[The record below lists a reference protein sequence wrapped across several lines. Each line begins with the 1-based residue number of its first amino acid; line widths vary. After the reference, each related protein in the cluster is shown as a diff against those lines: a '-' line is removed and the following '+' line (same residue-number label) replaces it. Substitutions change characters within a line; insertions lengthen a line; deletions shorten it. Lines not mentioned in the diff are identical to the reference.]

1 MKFIYN
7 NTNYE
12 IDIEDFISVYHLRT
26 LIKRKYGFII
36 DDSYSITDLE
46 GKIYKADG
54 IVIRNNETVVI
65 KKKLRGGQDYNPYD
79 KDVADGLR
87 NPIAFITA
95 IVSGFYYF
103 KYINGILL
111 NSANDIEYL
120 IYQKDKNIETYGET
134 QKGGFSFFKKRESP
148 KQSQELQEMS
158 ENKNRVGELQ
168 HTPIAETPEMKKMF
182 EMNELNSEGLLKNK
196 QKIDTISMNNIN
208 SEIISKLKN
217 ILKTNNPDITNTQI
231 KEILKKN
238 PSINEEQNIEKK
250 ASKIANAMKQ
260 PSIFKVLLESFKQE
274 IQDSRFEKV
283 NCSFDRLFPE
293 KELNRDYDNISN
305 WNMILTSAIFF
316 TYFLTILIALFIN
329 PVSTKYCG
337 TPNGAIGILTFVMIF
352 IPLILVFVMPYIVK
366 VLDFL
371 FVKIFHLA
379 SGPVFSNYKL
389 ATANII
395 LIVMLI
401 VFCFLNIKGISPM
414 FGAMIPVFML
424 IFSVCDFILKKF
436 GILRFLARKLGNII
450 TNTEKIPDDLEHMFD
465 TSLKGIKPSHRI
477 KQNENYPAPECY
489 YRFNIF
495 HSLLYGVIVCLFS
508 HLFFTIVYDA
518 NIKYCCPK

>member
-26 LIKRKYGFII
+26 LIKKKYGFII

-65 KKKLRGGQDYNPYD
+65 KKKLRGGEDYNPYD

-120 IYQKDKNIETYGET
+120 IFQKDANIDKYGEK
-134 QKGGFSFFKKRESP
+134 QEGGFSFFEKG
-148 KQSQELQEMS
+148 KQPTE
-158 ENKNRVGELQ
+158 KIR
-168 HTPIAETPEMKKMF
+168 
-182 EMNELNSEGLLKNK
+182 EMNEITSNPNNK
-196 QKIDTISMNNIN
+196 SKLQ
-208 SEIISKLKN
+208 KLKN
-217 ILKTNNPDITNTQI
+217 ILRTKNPDITNTQI
-231 KEILKKN
+231 KEILKNN

-250 ASKIANAMKQ
+250 ASKIANAMK
-260 PSIFKVLLESFKQE
+260 PSIFKVLLESFKE
-274 IQDSRFEKV
+274 GIQDSRFDKV

-316 TYFLTILIALFIN
+316 TYFLTVLIALFIN

-352 IPLILVFVMPYIVK
+352 IPLLLVFAMPYIVK
-366 VLDFL
+366 GLDFL

-379 SGPVFSNYKL
+379 SGSVFSNYKL
-389 ATANII
+389 ATSNVI
-395 LIVMLI
+395 LIIMLI
-401 VFCFLNIKGISPM
+401 VFCFINIKGISPM

-424 IFSVCDFILKKF
+424 IFSVCDFMLKKF
-436 GILRFLARKLGNII
+436 GILRFLSRKLGNII
-450 TNTEKIPDDLEHMFD
+450 TNTEKIPDDTFEMFD
-465 TSLKGIKPSHRI
+465 TSLNGIRPSHRI
-477 KQNENYPAPECY
+477 KQNKNYPAPECY

-508 HLFFTIVYDA
+508 HLFFTIVYDS

>member
-7 NTNYE
+7 NKNYE

-26 LIKRKYGFII
+26 LIKKKYGFII
-36 DDSYSITDLE
+36 DDSYSITDLD
-46 GKIYKADG
+46 GKIYKEDG

-65 KKKLRGGQDYNPYD
+65 KKKLRGGEDYNPYD

-120 IYQKDKNIETYGET
+120 IFQKDKNIETYVEK
-134 QKGGFSFFKKRESP
+134 QEGGGN
-148 KQSQELQEMS
+148 QD
-158 ENKNRVGELQ
+158 
-168 HTPIAETPEMKKMF
+168 I
-182 EMNELNSEGLLKNK
+182 
-196 QKIDTISMNNIN
+196 NNIN
-208 SEIISKLKN
+208 SEIIGKLKK
-217 ILKTNNPDITNTQI
+217 ILIKNNPDITNIQI

-238 PSINEEQNIEKK
+238 PNINEEQNIEKK
-250 ASKIANAMKQ
+250 ASKIANAMK
-260 PSIFKVLLESFKQE
+260 PSVFKMFLESFKE
-274 IQDSRFEKV
+274 AIRDSRFDKV

-329 PVSTKYCG
+329 PVSNKYCG

-352 IPLILVFVMPYIVK
+352 IPLILVFVIPYIVK
-366 VLDFL
+366 GLDFL

-389 ATANII
+389 ATSNVI

-414 FGAMIPVFML
+414 FGAMIPIFML
-424 IFSVCDFILKKF
+424 IFSACDFMLKKF
-436 GILRFLARKLGNII
+436 GILRFLARKLGNLI
-450 TNTEKIPDDLEHMFD
+450 TNTEEIPNDIKDMFD
-465 TSLKGIKPSHRI
+465 TSLKGIRPSHRI

-508 HLFFTIVYDA
+508 HLFFSFVYDA

>member
-36 DDSYSITDLE
+36 DDSYSITDLD

-65 KKKLRGGQDYNPYD
+65 KKKLRGGEDYNPYD

-111 NSANDIEYL
+111 NSANDVEYL
-120 IYQKDKNIETYGET
+120 IFQKDANIEKYVENQTGGTDPEEIPTYRINN
-134 QKGGFSFFKKRESP
+134 SNL
-148 KQSQELQEMS
+148 KQ
-158 ENKNRVGELQ
+158 
-168 HTPIAETPEMKKMF
+168 
-182 EMNELNSEGLLKNK
+182 
-196 QKIDTISMNNIN
+196 
-208 SEIISKLKN
+208 LKN
-217 ILKTNNPDITNTQI
+217 ILTRTNPEITNEQI
-231 KEILKKN
+231 KKILGNN
-238 PSINEEQNIEKK
+238 PSIHNEKTIEDK
-250 ASKIANAMKQ
+250 AAKIANAMKQ
-260 PSIFKVLLESFKQE
+260 PSIFKVLLESFKE
-274 IQDSRFEKV
+274 GIRDSRFDKV

-329 PVSTKYCG
+329 PISNKYCG

-352 IPLILVFVMPYIVK
+352 IPLLLVFAMPYIVK
-366 VLDFL
+366 GLDFL
-371 FVKIFHLA
+371 FVKIFHLT
-379 SGPVFSNYKL
+379 SEPFFSNYKL
-389 ATANII
+389 ATSNII

-414 FGAMIPVFML
+414 FGAMIPIFML
-424 IFSVCDFILKKF
+424 IFSVCDFMLKKF
-436 GILRFLARKLGNII
+436 GILRFLARKLGNLI
-450 TNTEKIPDDLEHMFD
+450 TSTESIPNDMEHMFD
-465 TSLKGIKPSHRI
+465 TSLKGIRPSHRI

-508 HLFFTIVYDA
+508 HLFFSIVYDA

>member
-65 KKKLRGGQDYNPYD
+65 KKKLRGGEDYNPYD

-120 IYQKDKNIETYGET
+120 IFQKDANIDKYGEK
-134 QKGGFSFFKKRESP
+134 QEGGFSFFEKG
-148 KQSQELQEMS
+148 KQPTE
-158 ENKNRVGELQ
+158 KIR
-168 HTPIAETPEMKKMF
+168 
-182 EMNELNSEGLLKNK
+182 EMNEITSNPNNK
-196 QKIDTISMNNIN
+196 SKLQ
-208 SEIISKLKN
+208 KLKN
-217 ILKTNNPDITNTQI
+217 ILRTKNPDITNTQI
-231 KEILKKN
+231 KEILKNN

-250 ASKIANAMKQ
+250 ASKIANAMK
-260 PSIFKVLLESFKQE
+260 PSIFKVLLESFKE
-274 IQDSRFEKV
+274 GIQDSRFDKV

-316 TYFLTILIALFIN
+316 TYFLTVLIALFIN

-352 IPLILVFVMPYIVK
+352 IPLLLVFAMPYIVK
-366 VLDFL
+366 GLDFL

-379 SGPVFSNYKL
+379 SGSVFSNYKL
-389 ATANII
+389 ATSNVI
-395 LIVMLI
+395 LIIMLI
-401 VFCFLNIKGISPM
+401 VFCFINIKGISPM

-424 IFSVCDFILKKF
+424 IFSVCDFMLKKF

-450 TNTEKIPDDLEHMFD
+450 TNTEKIPDDTFEMFD
-465 TSLKGIKPSHRI
+465 TSLKGIRPSHRI

-508 HLFFTIVYDA
+508 HLFFTIVYDS

>member
-36 DDSYSITDLE
+36 DDSYSITDLD

-120 IYQKDKNIETYGET
+120 IFQKDTNIEKYEEN
-134 QKGGFSFFKKRESP
+134 QEGGTL
-148 KQSQELQEMS
+148 KQNSEM
-158 ENKNRVGELQ
+158 
-168 HTPIAETPEMKKMF
+168 I

-196 QKIDTISMNNIN
+196 KKIDTISMNNIN
-208 SEIISKLKN
+208 SEIIGKLKN
-217 ILKTNNPDITNTQI
+217 ILMKNNPDITNTQI
-231 KEILKKN
+231 KEILKNN
-238 PSINEEQNIEKK
+238 PSINNEKNIEDK
-250 ASKIANAMKQ
+250 ASKIANAMK
-260 PSIFKVLLESFKQE
+260 PSIFKVLLESFKE
-274 IQDSRFEKV
+274 GIQDSRFDKV

-329 PVSTKYCG
+329 PVSNKYCG

-352 IPLILVFVMPYIVK
+352 IPLLLVFAMPYIVK
-366 VLDFL
+366 GLDFL

-389 ATANII
+389 ATSNVI

-424 IFSVCDFILKKF
+424 IFSVCDFMLKKF
-436 GILRFLARKLGNII
+436 GILRFLARKLGNLI
-450 TNTEKIPDDLEHMFD
+450 TSTESIPNDMEHMFD

-508 HLFFTIVYDA
+508 HLFFSIVYDA